1 MIFRIVYSKDAD
13 KFLEKNP
20 KIKAGVVSEIK
31 KIIQKHKGE
40 TVSINIKNLEGKWK
54 GFSRLRKGKVRVIFK
69 LDLEN
74 GYIFI
79 DNIDFRG
86 DVYK

>member
-20 KIKAGVVSEIK
+20 KRKDGIVSEIK
-31 KIIQKHKGE
+31 KVIRKHNGE
-40 TVSINIKNLEGKWK
+40 KVSIDIKNLEGKWK
-54 GFSRLRKGKVRVIFK
+54 GYSRVRKGKVRIIFK
-69 LDLEN
+69 LDLED

-79 DNIDFRG
+79 ESIDFRG

>member
-1 MIFRIVYSKDAD
+1 MNFRIVYSKDAD
-13 KFLEKNP
+13 KFIEKNP
-20 KIKAGVVSEIK
+20 KIKYGIVSEIR
-31 KIIQKHKGE
+31 KIIQKHNGA
-40 TVSINIKNLEGKWK
+40 TVSVNIKNLEGRWK
-54 GFSRLRKGKVRVIFK
+54 GFSRLRKGKVRIIFR

-79 DNIDFRG
+79 DDIDFRG